1 MTALLLTGARLIDP
15 ASNTDATLDLRI
27 EGGLVRQ
34 IAKNLKPNP
43 GERVVDCRE
52 LLVTPGLIDPHVHLR
67 EPGGEHKETIATG
80 LAAASEGGF
89 SAVCC
94 MPNTSPALDS
104 AELVR
109 FVTRRGLDAYEHRAN
124 HQHRWARVFSVACA
138 TLARKGVTPADI
150 PSLVS
155 AGAVGISDDGDCVE
169 DQAVLAQ
176 VLRQC
181 ARLDRVFMQH
191 CQDMSMTK
199 GSVMHQGQVS
209 VRLGLPGWPR
219 EAEEIVIAR
228 DIATNRDIG
237 AHYHVQHIS
246 SAGSVD
252 IVRNARR
259 AGLPVS
265 AEASPHHLLLT
276 HDACDGYNTAAKM
289 NPPLREQH
297 DIDALREGVRDGTI
311 TVLATD
317 HAPHSAEEKR
327 KPFDQA
333 PFGIVGLETALA
345 LYIEALVTSGVIHWP
360 RLIEMMTLAPAQ
372 LCGLDA
378 KGLGMLKVL
387 GPADVTVIDPDAEW
401 TIDDS
406 TFAGKSRNSPFLGR
420 TVRGRAVMTI
430 VGGEVMLQRAER
442 VEPATITRR

>member
-1 MTALLLTGARLIDP
+1 MGEILLTGGRLLDP
-15 ASNTDATLDLRI
+15 ASKTDSSLDVRIVGQAIVEIGRNLRPSKGI
-27 EGGLVRQ
+27 Q
-34 IAKNLKPNP
+34 PI
-43 GERVVDCRE
+43 DCRGHI
-52 LLVTPGLIDPHVHLR
+52 LCPGLIDPHVHLR

-94 MPNTSPALDS
+94 MPNTTPALDS

-109 FVTRRGLDAYEHRAN
+109 FITRRGIDAYEHRADHAN
-124 HQHRWARVFSVACA
+124 RWARVFTVACA
-138 TLARKGVTPADI
+138 TVARKGETPADLA
-150 PSLVS
+150 SMAK
-155 AGAVGISDDGDCVE
+155 AGAVGFSDDGDCVE
-169 DQAVLAQ
+169 SQTVMAQ
-176 VLRQC
+176 VLREC

-219 EAEEIVIAR
+219 EAEEIVIER
-228 DIATNRDIG
+228 DIATNRDIR

-246 SAGSVD
+246 SAGSVEL
-252 IVRNARR
+252 VRKARR

-289 NPPLREQH
+289 NPPLREAS
-297 DIDALREGVRDGTI
+297 DIEALREGVRDGTI

-345 LYIEALVTSGVIHWP
+345 LYVEALVTSGVIGWP
-360 RLIEMMTLAPAQ
+360 KLIEMMTLAPAK

-401 TIDDS
+401 TINDAA
-406 TFAGKSRNSPFLGR
+406 FAGKSRNSPFIGR
-420 TVRGRAVMTI
+420 NVRGRAVMTI
-430 VGGEVMLQRAER
+430 VGGEVMLDRRRA
-442 VEPATITRR
+442 